1 MEEKAAAQSVSGGAA
16 DQPSQ
21 SVASSSCSAPRLRR
35 PSLPPSLISTPG
47 EEEEEETVS
56 SLALEGEEHLSRG
69 DAFSALDAGMAA
81 IKLAAARA
89 VEEEGAGDEENERE
103 KRAVAVAAGV
113 ENGERGGLASSS
125 SPLAPPP
132 PSHPFPIPLSRLW
145 RLVARAQSSL
155 NKPWAS
161 AAAWRQAAMLA
172 EDEVGARGDEAWAT
186 EQDAAAA
193 ADAAARYG

>member
-1 MEEKAAAQSVSGGAA
+1 MPNKLSASPVAYWLVL
-16 DQPSQ
+16 SQ
-21 SVASSSCSAPRLRR
+21 ITSAPKTAAMAAPASMPAAKPRV
-35 PSLPPSLISTPG
+35 SLPVCT
-47 EEEEEETVS
+47 T
-56 SLALEGEEHLSRG
+56 
-69 DAFSALDAGMAA
+69 AA
-81 IKLAAARA
+81 NPAELAAARA

-172 EDEVGARGDEAWAT
+172 EDEEGARGDEARAT